1 MQFIHEII
9 KSVNGIVWG
18 PPMLILLVG
27 THLFLTFRLGFIQ
40 KYMFKAIKLSV
51 SKDTTGSGDVSQFGA
66 LTTALAATIGTGNI
80 VGVATAVAA
89 GGPGAVFWCWM
100 TGLFG
105 IATKYAEGLVAVK
118 YRVKTEDGTMLGG
131 PMYALERGLNMKWA
145 GVLFAV
151 FTVIASFGIGNMTQA
166 NSITSM
172 LQANYSVSP
181 WISGLIIT
189 VISGIVILG
198 GVKAIAKV
206 CETLVPFMAIF
217 YVAGCIIILGIN
229 FSYIGEAFSLII
241 TSAFTKKAAT
251 GGFIGSTIML
261 AMRYGVARGLFSNE
275 AGLGSAPIAAAAAQ
289 TVNPVRQAL
298 VSMTGVFWDTIVVCA
313 LSGLVLTTS
322 ILKYPELLGGLS
334 GAELTSG
341 AFATIKG
348 IGPFILSVGLL
359 TFAFSTIL
367 GWSYYGEKAF
377 EYLFGKKP
385 AKYYRLVYVIVVMIG
400 SVSANAFIWDL
411 SDTFNALMAIPNL
424 ICLLLLS
431 PIIVSETKKYLWD
444 NNLDMPSNEE
454 IPEIK
459 PKQVV
464 NK

>member
-1 MQFIHEII
+1 MQLIHEFI
-9 KSVNGIVWG
+9 KTVNGIVWG

-27 THLFLTFRLGFIQ
+27 THIFLTFRLGFIQ
-40 KYMFKAIKLSV
+40 KYTFKAIKLSV
-51 SKDTTGSGDVSQFGA
+51 SKDTSGSGDVSQFGA

-80 VGVATAVAA
+80 VGVATAIAS

-145 GVLFAV
+145 GVLFAI
-151 FTVIASFGIGNMTQA
+151 FTVVASFGIGNMTQA

-172 LQANYSVSP
+172 LQSNYNVSP
-181 WISGLIIT
+181 VLSGVIMT
-189 VISGIVILG
+189 VLTAIVILG
-198 GVKAIAKV
+198 GVKSISKV
-206 CETLVPFMAIF
+206 CETLVPFMAAF
-217 YVAGCIIILGIN
+217 YVAGCLVILGIN
-229 FSYIGEAFSLII
+229 FSYIGEAFSVII
-241 TSAFTKKAAT
+241 SSAFTAKAAT
-251 GGFIGSTIML
+251 GGFIGSSIML

-275 AGLGSAPIAAAAAQ
+275 SGLGSAPIAAAAAQ

-313 LSGLVLTTS
+313 LTGLVLTTS
-322 ILKYPELLGGLS
+322 ILRYPEVLGGLS
-334 GAELTSG
+334 GAALTSG

-348 IGPFILSVGLL
+348 IGPFILSIGLV
-359 TFAFSTIL
+359 TFAYSTIL

-377 EYLFGKKP
+377 EYLFGKKSI
-385 AKYYRLVYVIVVMIG
+385 KFYRLVFVLVVMVG

-424 ICLLLLS
+424 FCLLLLS
-431 PIIVSETKKYLWD
+431 PVIVSETKKYLWD
-444 NNLDMPSNEE
+444 DKLDMPSNEP
-454 IPEIK
+454 IPELK
-459 PKQVV
+459 PK
-464 NK
+464 KIKSK